1 MEEKMNAIRVL
12 VVDDEESV
20 VDVLRA
26 VIGSDPTL
34 EFAGSAGDAE
44 RGIELALREQP
55 DVVLMDVRMPGGGG
69 VRAVREIRKRSSRTK
84 VVALSAHEDSDTMI
98 RMIGAGAGA
107 YVPKSEST
115 DEILRAIHRSVTDDW
130 QREPEGEGDVLRRA
144 PVERRDEQ
152 RARVEL
158 ALQTGAVT
166 TAFQAI
172 HELESGRVIGVE
184 AQPRVAM
191 LPSRP
196 YDAWCADAEA
206 AGLLLDLE
214 LAALRAAVRGLGRLP
229 ADRFVEF
236 EVSPATAQA
245 MTFQKTIRRSAASR
259 LVLGFSALSPVHLG
273 SDDALDPLRDRGVRF
288 SVSDAGADLGSLDHV
303 VRLSPTY
310 VRIDP
315 ALTDRVDRDPSRH
328 AVVATVAAWTIEAEA
343 VPIAERVIS
352 RAQLEE
358 LGRLGVRCVQ
368 GLHLSAPS
376 HLAELGR
383 APTSGAR
390 SLKQQRAV
398 ADTPKSNVSPQ
409 STSDHTS
416 TSHIEEAP

>member
-1 MEEKMNAIRVL
+1 MDAIRVL

-26 VIGSDPTL
+26 LIGSDPTL
-34 EFAGSAGDAE
+34 EFAGAAGDAE
-44 RGIELALREQP
+44 HGIELALKEQP

-130 QREPEGEGDVLRRA
+130 QREPEAEEDALRRA

-214 LAALRAAVRGLGRLP
+214 IAAFRAAVRGLERLP
-229 ADRFVEF
+229 ADRWLEF
-236 EVSPATAQA
+236 EVSPSTAQST
-245 MTFQKTIRRSAASR
+245 TFQKTIRRPAAGR
-259 LVLGFSALSPVHLG
+259 LVLGFSELSPVHLG
-273 SDDALDPLRDRGVRF
+273 SEDAIGPLRDRGVRF

-310 VRIDP
+310 VRIDA
-315 ALTDRVDRDPSRH
+315 ALTDHVDLDPSRH
-328 AVVATVAAWTIEAEA
+328 AVVATVAAWTIEAGA

-352 RAQLEE
+352 QTQLEE
-358 LGRLGVRCVQ
+358 LGRLGVRCAQ
-368 GLHLSAPS
+368 GSYLSGPS

-390 SLKQQRAV
+390 SLKQQQPV
-398 ADTPKSNVSPQ
+398 TDTQKSNASPS
-409 STSDHTS
+409 STSETK
-416 TSHIEEAP
+416 EAP

>member
-1 MEEKMNAIRVL
+1 MEVEMDAIRVL

-26 VIGSDPTL
+26 LIGSDPTL
-34 EFAGSAGDAE
+34 EFAGAAGDAE

-84 VVALSAHEDSDTMI
+84 VVALSAHEDADTMI

-130 QREPEGEGDVLRRA
+130 QREPDGRDDGLRRA
-144 PVERRDEQ
+144 PAERREEQ

-166 TAFQAI
+166 TVFQAI
-172 HELESGRVIGVE
+172 VELESGRVIGVE

-206 AGLLLDLE
+206 TGLLLDVE
-214 LAALRAAVRGLGRLP
+214 LAAFRSALRALERLP
-229 ADRFVEF
+229 ADRFLEF
-236 EVSPATAQA
+236 EVSPSTVQAT
-245 MTFQKTIRRSAASR
+245 TFQKTIRRSAAGR
-259 LVLGFSALSPVHLG
+259 LVLGFSELSPVHLG
-273 SDDALDPLRDRGVRF
+273 VDDAIGPLRDRGVRF

-303 VRLSPTY
+303 VRLSPAF
-310 VRIDP
+310 VRIDA
-315 ALTDRVDRDPSRH
+315 ALTDHVERDPSRH
-328 AVVATVAAWTIEAEA
+328 AVVATVAAWTIEAGA
-343 VPIAERVIS
+343 LPVAERVS
-352 RAQLEE
+352 TQAQLEE

-368 GLHLSAPS
+368 GTHVSAPWHLSELSRKRAGAPMPFKEGP
-376 HLAELGR
+376 A
-383 APTSGAR
+383 T
-390 SLKQQRAV
+390 
-398 ADTPKSNVSPQ
+398 ADTPKHNTSPPR
-409 STSDHTS
+409 TSDH
-416 TSHIEEAP
+416 EETP